1 MPDIPQIG
9 KLKSVSSFLRILS
22 ACRILP
28 SEDYADQ
35 KILHLIQHRL
45 FQSKD
50 EVWKFPAKFN
60 PLMPGGNKKVTH
72 T

>member
-1 MPDIPQIG
+1 MPDITQIG

-22 ACRILP
+22 GCRILP

-45 FQSKD
+45 F
-50 EVWKFPAKFN
+50 
-60 PLMPGGNKKVTH
+60 
-72 T
+72 